1 MRRAS
6 LQADVIP
13 KMGRS
18 TYINDYVP
26 EPAWAA
32 LQGWADRGA
41 MPWWPSCASRD
52 SYLAAYRVVQAQL
65 NPTAAARAC
74 FNNPP
79 ARSYLALHV
88 RRGDRAKPQRRCGK
102 ECTRQGGDRPGA
114 FAASASTV
122 AVLLLSNSTLH
133 ALRTV
138 SERDGR
144 PWLVVSDNQQTRI
157 AMELLL
163 RAEGLTVVP
172 PPQSAVAAG
181 ACVGLAPAEA
191 AEAAGAAGATTA
203 AAVGGAAVAEL
214 GRGYEATF
222 AMLRDFFVLA
232 SAAGVVVAP
241 LGRKAIREHGVLMR
255 RLPDLSNPP
264 LEGSFSTCGPLLL
277 CSHLPPLR
285 EGSSREGS
293 AFVLT
298 PPPPPPSRA
307 SQRRN
312 SQSRH
317 TPSQPLP
324 VCERRPARALRERGQ
339 RWAAAPW
346 RILSRR
352 P

>member
-13 KMGRS
+13 KMSRH

-41 MPWWPSCASRD
+41 MPWWPKCASRD

-65 NPTAAARAC
+65 NPTATARAC

-102 ECTRQGGDRPGA
+102 ECTRQGGDRLGA

-144 PWLVVSDNQQTRI
+144 PWLVISDNQQTRI

-163 RAEGLTVVP
+163 RAQGLAVIS
-172 PPQSAVAAG
+172 PQPAAAAD
-181 ACVGLAPAEA
+181 ACAGLAPAEA
-191 AEAAGAAGATTA
+191 AEAERHRVCDLKRSKEEGEAA
-203 AAVGGAAVAEL
+203 
-214 GRGYEATF
+214 
-222 AMLRDFFVLA
+222 
-232 SAAGVVVAP
+232 
-241 LGRKAIREHGVLMR
+241 
-255 RLPDLSNPP
+255 
-264 LEGSFSTCGPLLL
+264 
-277 CSHLPPLR
+277 LR
-285 EGSSREGS
+285 EGAE
-293 AFVLT
+293 ALT
-298 PPPPPPSRA
+298 GGNYPRA
-307 SQRRN
+307 QMCFEHAHDCVR
-312 SQSRH
+312 
-317 TPSQPLP
+317 LP
-324 VCERRPARALRERGQ
+324 ADAQVDTEIQTLLDAAKAGVKTEASVRAML
-339 RWAAAPW
+339 ADN
-346 RILSRR
+346 
-352 P
+352 